1 MAATAQ
7 ETVSAVVSE
16 SRFDTIAVLLDT
28 LELEVS
34 ICVLSVLKIVHA
46 VSNLLVSL
54 SFRQSANPNVL
65 ADDSWPHALHL
76 LGHIYNQDL

>member
-16 SRFDTIAVLLDT
+16 RRFDTIAVLLDT

-54 SFRQSANPNVL
+54 FPSVCQPQC
-65 ADDSWPHALHL
+65 P
-76 LGHIYNQDL
+76 GG